1 MRTVGCFLYSA
12 FAKGNLGSRFDSS
25 RPREAIPGIWE
36 SGPVDEDELSAI
48 AKDRVLGPG
57 GLPSTPDVAVPPVF
71 SPSDQVL
78 EWLEN
83 LGLQRARPRPGPVA
97 WMGLPLDTQSSSYSE
112 SLGYTKLCKKW
123 TSVVGSGY
131 SVVVISEMWAQ

>member
-1 MRTVGCFLYSA
+1 M
-12 FAKGNLGSRFDSS
+12 
-25 RPREAIPGIWE
+25 
-36 SGPVDEDELSAI
+36 
-48 AKDRVLGPG
+48 
-57 GLPSTPDVAVPPVF
+57 AVPSVF
-71 SPSDQVL
+71 SPSGQVL

-112 SLGYTKLCKKW
+112 SLGYTKLSTEWIFACFG
-123 TSVVGSGY
+123 GSGY